1 MSKGM
6 ISSKF
11 IKKTRVLGM
20 LKAGRRISDIALAE
34 NITPTTVY
42 NWRREFVKTRQLTVG
57 KKLTVEKRRGRIAR
71 CICRKCKVQGCN
83 RRLRPMDESTKR
95 DNVVFDLTEPVEIP
109 KARGRRDAGEHE
121 QAMEDARIAQASVR
135 WREPGNEVPEP
146 IKSAESPVEREK
158 DKTVLTAEE
167 MRKYRQGVKAR
178 RRLNM

>member
-42 NWRREFVKTRQLTVG
+42 NWRREFVKAGQLTVG
-57 KKLTVEKRRGRIAR
+57 KRRGRIAR

-135 WREPGNEVPEP
+135 WREAGNEIPEQ